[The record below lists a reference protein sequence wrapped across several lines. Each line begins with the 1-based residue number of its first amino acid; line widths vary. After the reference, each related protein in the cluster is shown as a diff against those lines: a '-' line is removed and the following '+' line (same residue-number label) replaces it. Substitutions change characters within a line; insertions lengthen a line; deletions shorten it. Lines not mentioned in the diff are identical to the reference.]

1 MISVMSQIW
10 LDDEAKGLLEGI
22 RKKIKEEGISQPS
35 FGDAVRRLAK
45 LQKEESPVKGRAR
58 ESIGG

>member
-10 LDDEAKGLLEGI
+10 IDDEAKRLLEGI
-22 RKKIKEEGISQPS
+22 REKIKEEGISQPS

-45 LQKEESPVKGRAR
+45 LQREESPVKVRT
-58 ESIGG
+58 